1 MGPLT
6 FTKYFSCVT
15 FHYLNIIV
23 VCMHEYC
30 AKNSLKI
37 SDLAFTIFPLKRM
50 GVFLFSFFFLC
61 HLSVFNLTNEFR
73 KLISSR
79 LILCCKVKMDIKM
92 I

>member
-30 AKNSLKI
+30 ANNSFKI
-37 SDLAFTIFPLKRM
+37 SGLAFTIFPLKRM
-50 GVFLFSFFFLC
+50 GVLFIYLFFSMSSI
-61 HLSVFNLTNEFR
+61 SV
-73 KLISSR
+73 
-79 LILCCKVKMDIKM
+79 
-92 I
+92 